1 MSDLSDVIS
10 TASLLLAVVTALM
23 GFWYADVTKAIGE
36 TEPTLHNERKTVGK
50 RIAPVFWAKALP
62 LALGSV
68 VIASVF
74 LFRAGRITLEALRS
88 IGTGAE
94 YSDMKA
100 AFVATEALMVLLAAV
115 TCTLTLRLG
124 RKCWRLR

>member
-1 MSDLSDVIS
+1 VSDLSDVIS

-23 GFWYADVTKAIGE
+23 GFWYADVSKAIGE
-36 TEPTLHNERKTVGK
+36 TEPNLPNERKTVGK
-50 RIAPVFWAKALP
+50 RIAPVFWGKALP

-68 VIASVF
+68 VIASLF
-74 LFRAGRITLEALRS
+74 LWRAGTIALDALGS
-88 IGTGAE
+88 FGTGAR

-100 AFVATEALMVLLAAV
+100 ALAATEGLMLLLAAV
-115 TCTLTLRLG
+115 TVTLAWKLG

>member
-1 MSDLSDVIS
+1 MSDVSDVIS

-23 GFWYADVTKAIGE
+23 GFWYADVTNAIDE
-36 TEPTLHNERKTVGK
+36 TEPTLPKERERAGK

-74 LFRAGRITLEALRS
+74 LWRAWNIALEALRS
-88 IGTGAE
+88 FGTGAK
-94 YSDMKA
+94 YDDLKA
-100 AFVATEALMVLLAAV
+100 AFVATEALMLLLAIV
-115 TCTLTLRLG
+115 TCRLAWKLG
-124 RKCWRLR
+124 SKRCRLR

>member
-1 MSDLSDVIS
+1 MTDLSDIIS

-36 TEPTLHNERKTVGK
+36 TEPNLPNERKTVAN

-74 LFRAGRITLEALRS
+74 LYRAGRIMLEAIRS
-88 IGTGAE
+88 IGSKAE
-94 YSDMKA
+94 YNDMKA
-100 AFVATEALMVLLAAV
+100 AFLATETLMVLLAVA
-115 TCTLTLRLG
+115 TSTLAWKLG